1 MNICSHRGQKAFA
14 VFSFYRYRTP
24 LWGFSGHLQT
34 IAYGLWG
41 RFTDTSAVQGER
53 RSVVV
58 RDGTTV
64 TYDVFEPNGGSNKP
78 YMILLVPGEPFTN
91 FIFIYDSK
99 ACTVQTFLS
108 LISKPVT

>member
-1 MNICSHRGQKAFA
+1 MA

-91 FIFIYDSK
+91 FIFN
-99 ACTVQTFLS
+99 L
-108 LISKPVT
+108 